1 MNFTQEQIDAALDRV
16 LRSSGSALK
25 NYTLP
30 YNIERMRLT
39 MQAVMTESFNAGRDF
54 AAPNSE
60 PNP

>member
-39 MQAVMTESFNAGRDF
+39 IQAVMTQNHSMPVEILP
-54 AAPNSE
+54 PNSGA
-60 PNP
+60 